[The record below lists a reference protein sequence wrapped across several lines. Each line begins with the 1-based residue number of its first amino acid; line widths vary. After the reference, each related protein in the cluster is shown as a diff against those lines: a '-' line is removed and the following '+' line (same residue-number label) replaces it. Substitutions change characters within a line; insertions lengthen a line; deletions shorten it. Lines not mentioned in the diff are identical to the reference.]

1 MREKQS
7 WKKKYYLWITQKNK
21 SYNFTWIPGLES
33 MKLKG
38 QEQKSIGTYSSEM
51 ELEEE
56 DSDSAKEE
64 QHFAEGSRTG
74 HFRQASNK
82 ELDRVQHQILW
93 NIIELRRRRTCASL
107 SCPAAWFDRFMNN
120 LIGHHL
126 WGLKYQH
133 IPLIDHHNLVSITNQ
148 KQVVVLIHVVKCV
161 LQINTIIFRKENII
175 LGLKKTLMKYYI
187 SLINPHKLF
196 NII

>member
-1 MREKQS
+1 
-7 WKKKYYLWITQKNK
+7 
-21 SYNFTWIPGLES
+21 

-107 SCPAAWFDRFMNN
+107 SCPAA
-120 LIGHHL
+120 
-126 WGLKYQH
+126 
-133 IPLIDHHNLVSITNQ
+133 
-148 KQVVVLIHVVKCV
+148 
-161 LQINTIIFRKENII
+161 
-175 LGLKKTLMKYYI
+175 
-187 SLINPHKLF
+187 
-196 NII
+196 